1 VGEGPGERVPRRI
14 MGIPQQIA
22 LSLTLSRKR
31 ERGLV

>member
-22 LSLTLSRKR
+22 LSLTRKR